1 MGMRLVATD
10 LVSECTPVLID
21 EFSSAGLSCAC
32 LHQHGWELRSPVK
45 ERIGQRRGSR
55 VIMAKSYI
63 PQDLWTDRFQGHT
76 SYLDPVNLL

>member
-32 LHQHGWELRSPVK
+32 LHQHGWELRSPVE
-45 ERIGQRRGSR
+45 ERNGQRRGSR
-55 VIMAKSYI
+55 VIWPRATYPRICGLTDSRVI
-63 PQDLWTDRFQGHT
+63 HLTWTQ
-76 SYLDPVNLL
+76 